1 MKIGVIGGSGF
12 VGSRLIDLLIDK
24 HEVINIDKK
33 NSYKHSDITRI
44 ADIRSLDLLSSNFSN
59 FHLVI
64 LLAAEHK
71 DNISPKSL
79 YYDVNVKGTNNV
91 LKCMDDFGVK
101 NIIFTS
107 SVAVYGLDNDDPDEN
122 HIINP
127 FNHYGISKWNAE
139 ETIERWYQKN
149 KLDKSVLVL
158 RPTVIFGE
166 RNRGNVFNL
175 LKQIASGKF
184 IMIGNGSNK
193 KSMAY
198 VGNVVAFIFDRVEK
212 IEKGSNIF
220 NYVDKPDF
228 SMSELVNKVDVS
240 LKKKTIPIKLP
251 KFFGMLIGY
260 FIDLLSFILRTE
272 FGISSVRVKKFCA
285 TTQFNSD
292 KLHSHFTPPYSLDD
306 GLSKTINYEFID
318 KKSEDVVFYSE

>member
-1 MKIGVIGGSGF
+1 MKIAVIGGSGF
-12 VGSRLIDLLIDK
+12 VGTRLIDILIDK
-24 HEVINIDKK
+24 HEVINIDKN
-33 NSYKHSDITRI
+33 NSSKYSNITRI
-44 ADIRSLDLLSSNFSN
+44 ADIRSIDLLSTSFSDFN
-59 FHLVI
+59 LVI

-79 YYDVNVKGTNNV
+79 YYDVNVDGTNNV

-107 SVAVYGLDNDDPDEN
+107 SVAVYGLDNDNPDES

-184 IMIGNGSNK
+184 IMIGQGNNK

-212 IEKGSNIF
+212 IEKGSKTF
-220 NYVDKPDF
+220 NYVDKPDL
-228 SMSELVNKVDVS
+228 SMNELVNQVDVI

-260 FIDLLSFILRTE
+260 FIDLISFILRTE
-272 FGISSVRVKKFCA
+272 FSISSVRVKKFCA

-292 KLHSHFTPPYSLDD
+292 KLYSHFTPPYSLHD

-318 KKSEDVVFYSE
+318 EKSDDVVFYSE